1 MSYSLIRKYA
11 IQRNEAPALSRESD
25 FAHIQ
30 VGVQIESLIKAWAEL
45 GHDCT
50 NKNDWNNFAKYVLN
64 EIQEINQVLTEVKE

>member
-50 NKNDWNNFAKYVLN
+50 NKNDWNN
-64 EIQEINQVLTEVKE
+64 

>member
-11 IQRNEAPALSRESD
+11 IDRNEAPALSQS
-25 FAHIQ
+25 Q
-30 VGVQIESLIKAWAEL
+30 VRAEANLGLQLESLLKAWADL

-64 EIQEINQVLTEVKE
+64 EIQEINQVLKEVK

>member
-11 IQRNEAPALSRESD
+11 IDRNEAPALSQS
-25 FAHIQ
+25 Q
-30 VGVQIESLIKAWAEL
+30 VRAEANLGVQLESLLKAWASL

-64 EIQEINQVLTEVKE
+64 EIQEIDQVLKEVK

>member
-1 MSYSLIRKYA
+1 MTYSLIRKYA

-25 FAHIQ
+25 FAHRQ
-30 VGVQIESLIKAWAEL
+30 VGSQLESLIKAWADL

-64 EIQEINQVLTEVKE
+64 EIQEIDQVLKEVK